1 MEFRILGPLE
11 AISNGQ
17 ALDLGGAKQRAL
29 LAVLL
34 LHANEVVSQD
44 RLIDALWEDSA
55 PEAAHKSL
63 HVYVSGLRKLLGKE
77 RVQTK
82 SPGYLLH
89 VEDGELDR
97 ERFRRL
103 REQGSLA
110 DALALWRG
118 PPLSDFA
125 YQHFAQTEVARLED
139 ERVACV
145 EEHIERELT
154 AGRHAELT
162 GELEALV
169 ADNPLRERLRAQLMI
184 ALYRA
189 GRQAEALDAY
199 QQARTVLVGE
209 LGIEP
214 GRELRELQQAILAQD
229 PALELPHQPA
239 SQAQPEKRP
248 THTRDAPVRQPLD
261 REVRKTVTALFLD
274 ARIASAQRRSVD
286 PEALRR
292 VTRRTLELV
301 RAAVDPHA
309 GVLET
314 VAGTAVTVVFGLPAV
329 HEDDALRAVRAAVDV
344 RERLSTLSAE
354 LEAEGV
360 LDLDFSIGIGTGE
373 VVAGAAA
380 DGIGAVGE
388 PLTRS
393 SALAQA
399 AEPRAIVIDE
409 PTHRLLRDA
418 VLTEPADDAWRVVDM
433 LSGTDVPARRL
444 TSPMVGRERER
455 RRLRDAFDQAD
466 GDHSCQ
472 LFSVLGLAGV
482 GKSRLVQEFLA
493 EVADRALVAP
503 GRCLP
508 YGEGITFW
516 PLLEALKEAVG
527 FGDGDSP
534 DAVVQKLRFVLGD
547 APDSDLAARHVAALI
562 GFGDDMSVSAAGG
575 EDGFAATRTLVEAL
589 ARDRPLVLVLD
600 DIHWGETTFLDL
612 VEYLADSLRDSP
624 VLLICMARPE
634 LLDVRRGW
642 GGGKVNA
649 TSVLLEPL
657 SDDEC
662 ERLIE
667 NLVGGANVAE
677 EVAGRI
683 TEAAEGNPLFV
694 EEMLSMLIDDGLLV
708 RSNGHWSATAQL
720 ASAPV
725 PPTIQALL
733 AARLDQLDPD
743 ERMVIERASV
753 EGKVFHEGSVSELAP
768 PSLRKSVGG
777 HLQELVRKELVRPYR
792 PDFAAEHA
800 FRFRHLMIRDAAYDS
815 IPKAT
820 RAELH
825 ETFARWLEDKTGE
838 RTTGYEEI
846 IGYHLEQA
854 FRYRAELG
862 QSDEATKALAQEA
875 AARLG
880 AAGSRAFVRRDAQA
894 AIGLMS
900 RAVALMPPDDHA
912 RIDLVPNVR
921 VVQGLSGDLSW
932 AEGVLAETAAAAAA
946 AGDRRLEAH
955 AVVQFA
961 FLRLFTQPD
970 VAAAE
975 LLDVAAQAI
984 AAFEELG
991 DELGLARA
999 WRLTAQAHYLGRDAG
1014 LCADAS
1020 TRALEH
1026 ARRAGDQLEKREIV
1040 EWLCVSLM
1048 LGPAPAAE
1056 AAARCETLLDEVEGD
1071 PILEPTILAV
1081 LGNARAMQG
1090 QVDQAHA
1097 LLERWRRG
1105 VTEFGDSI
1113 WLFAINFGW
1122 VMLAGD
1128 PVAAEQELRPG
1139 YEALGRLG
1147 EKSHFSSV
1155 AALLARAVCAQ
1166 GRYDEAERLT
1176 HESEEA
1182 ARPNDIHSH
1191 ILWRTARSQ
1200 VLAQRQE
1207 LDRAEQLGVEA
1218 VSFAATTDFLD
1229 SHADA
1234 LMNLAELRLLAGRQR
1249 EAAGHIEDALQ
1260 LYEQKGNVLSAERAR
1275 SRLRGIQ
1282 ETYPAAPTSRPG
1294 E

>member
-11 AISNGQ
+11 AISDGQ
-17 ALDLGGAKQRAL
+17 ALELGGAKQRAL

-34 LHANEVVSQD
+34 LRANEVVSQD
-44 RLIDALWEDSA
+44 RLIDALWEDGA

-63 HVYVSGLRKLLGKE
+63 HVHVFGLRKLLGKE

-82 SPGYLLH
+82 SPGYLLR
-89 VEDGELDR
+89 VEDDEFDL

-103 REQGSLA
+103 REQGSFSE
-110 DALALWRG
+110 ALALWRG

-125 YQHFAQTEVARLED
+125 YQHFAQAEIARLED
-139 ERVACV
+139 ERIACV
-145 EEHIERELT
+145 EEHIERELA

-162 GELEALV
+162 GELDALV

-189 GRQAEALDAY
+189 GRQAEALEAY
-199 QQARTVLVGE
+199 QQARTALVDE

-214 GRELRELQQAILAQD
+214 GRELRELQQAILTHD
-229 PALELPHQPA
+229 PALELPDEPPSQGQLASAPA
-239 SQAQPEKRP
+239 REPS
-248 THTRDAPVRQPLD
+248 TQPLD
-261 REVRKTVTALFLD
+261 REVRKTVTALFLQ
-274 ARIASAQRRSVD
+274 ARITSAQRQIVD
-286 PEALRR
+286 PEALRH
-292 VTRRTLELV
+292 VTRRTLNLV
-301 RAAVDPHA
+301 RAAVEQHG

-329 HEDDALRAVRAAVDV
+329 HEDDALRAVRAATEV
-344 RERLSTLSAE
+344 RERLSTLAAE

-360 LDLDFSIGIGTGE
+360 LELDFSVGIGTGE
-373 VVAGAAA
+373 VVAGGTAE
-380 DGIGAVGE
+380 GIGATGE

-393 SALAQA
+393 SALAQT

-409 PTHRLLRDA
+409 PTHRLLRDT
-418 VLTEPADDAWRVVDM
+418 VLTEPAGDGWLVVGM
-433 LSGTDVPARRL
+433 LSDTAMPARRL
-444 TSPMVGRERER
+444 ISPMVGRERER
-455 RRLRDAFDQAD
+455 RRLGDAFDQAA
-466 GDHSCQ
+466 GDRSCQ
-472 LFSVLGLAGV
+472 LFTVLGLAGV

-493 EVADRALVAP
+493 EVPGRALVAR

-534 DAVVQKLRFVLGD
+534 EAVVQKLASVLGD
-547 APDSDLAARHVAALI
+547 SPDSDLAAHNVAALI
-562 GFGDDMSVSAAGG
+562 GFGDTSASAAAG
-575 EDGFAATRTLVEAL
+575 EDGFAATGTLVEAL
-589 ARDRPLVLVLD
+589 AQDRPLVLVLD

-624 VLLICMARPE
+624 VLLICLARPE
-634 LLDVRRGW
+634 LLDIRRGW

-657 SDDEC
+657 SDNEC

-667 NLVGGANVAE
+667 NLVGGTNLAE
-677 EVAGRI
+677 QVAGRI

-708 RSNGHWSATAQL
+708 RSKGHWAATAQL

-733 AARLDQLDPD
+733 AARLDQLEEE
-743 ERMVIERASV
+743 ERLVIERASV
-753 EGKVFHEGSVSELAP
+753 EGKVFHDGWVSELAP
-768 PSLRKSVGG
+768 PQLRKSVGA
-777 HLQELVRKELVRPYR
+777 HLQELVKKELVRPYR
-792 PDFAAEHA
+792 PDFAAERA

-825 ETFARWLEDKTGE
+825 ESFARWLGGKTTE

-846 IGYHLEQA
+846 IGFHLEQA

-862 QSDEATKALAQEA
+862 QSDEMTKALAQEA

-880 AAGSRAFVRRDAQA
+880 AAGNRAFVRRDAQA

-900 RAVALMPPDDHA
+900 RAVALMPPDDPA
-912 RIDLVPNVR
+912 RIDLIPNVR
-921 VVQGLSGDLSW
+921 VVQGLTGDLNW
-932 AEGVLAETAAAAAA
+932 AEGVLAETGAAAAA
-946 AGDRRLEAH
+946 AGDRGLEAH
-955 AVVQFA
+955 ALVQFA

-975 LLDVAAQAI
+975 LLDVAAKAI

-999 WRLTAQAHYLGRDAG
+999 WRLTAQAHYLGRNAG
-1014 LCADAS
+1014 LCAEAS

-1026 ARRAGDQLEKREIV
+1026 GRRAGDQLEKREIV

-1048 LGPAPAAE
+1048 LGPAPAADV
-1056 AAARCETLLDEVEGD
+1056 AARCEKLLDEVEGD
-1071 PILEPTILAV
+1071 PILEPTVLAV

-1090 QVDQAHA
+1090 QVDQAQE

-1105 VTEFGDSI
+1105 VMEFGDSI

-1122 VMLAGD
+1122 VMLADD
-1128 PVAAEQELRPG
+1128 PVAAENELRPG
-1139 YEALGRLG
+1139 YEALLRLG

-1155 AALLARAVCAQ
+1155 AGLLARAVCAQ

-1200 VLAQRQE
+1200 VLAQRKE
-1207 LDRAEQLGVEA
+1207 LDRAEQLAVEA
-1218 VSFAATTDFLD
+1218 VSFAATSDFLD

-1234 LMNLAELRLLAGRQR
+1234 MMNLAELRLVAGRQR
-1249 EAAGHIEDALQ
+1249 EAAGHIEEALR
-1260 LYEQKGNVLSAERAR
+1260 LYEQKGNVLSAKRAR
-1275 SRLRGIQ
+1275 LRLQAIQ
-1282 ETYPAAPTSRPG
+1282 EA
-1294 E
+1294 

>member
-11 AISNGQ
+11 AISDGQ
-17 ALDLGGAKQRAL
+17 VLELGGAKQRAL

-44 RLIDALWEDSA
+44 RLIDALWEDGA

-63 HVYVSGLRKLLGKE
+63 HVHVFGLRKLLGKE

-82 SPGYLLH
+82 SPGYLLR
-89 VEDGELDR
+89 VEDGELDL

-103 REQGSLA
+103 RGQGSFA
-110 DALALWRG
+110 EALALWRG

-125 YQHFAQTEVARLED
+125 YQHFAQAEIARLED
-139 ERVACV
+139 ERIACV
-145 EEHIERELT
+145 EEHIERELA

-162 GELEALV
+162 GELDALV

-189 GRQAEALDAY
+189 GRQAEALEAY
-199 QQARTVLVGE
+199 QQARTALVDE

-214 GRELRELQQAILAQD
+214 GRELRELQQAILTQD
-229 PALELPHQPA
+229 PALELPHEPP
-239 SQAQPEKRP
+239 SQAQPES
-248 THTRDAPVRQPLD
+248 APAREPPSQPLD
-261 REVRKTVTALFLD
+261 REVRKTVTALFLE
-274 ARIASAQRRSVD
+274 ARITSAQRQSVD
-286 PEALRR
+286 PEALRH
-292 VTRRTLELV
+292 VTRRTLNLV
-301 RAAVDPHA
+301 KAAVEQHG

-329 HEDDALRAVRAAVDV
+329 HEDDALRAVRAAIEV
-344 RERLSTLSAE
+344 REHLSTLGGE

-360 LDLDFSIGIGTGE
+360 LELDFSVGIGTGE
-373 VVAGAAA
+373 VVAGGTAE
-380 DGIGAVGE
+380 GIGAIGE

-393 SALAQA
+393 SALAQT

-418 VLTEPADDAWRVVDM
+418 VLTEQAGDGWLVVGM
-433 LSGTDVPARRL
+433 LSDTAMPTRRL

-466 GDHSCQ
+466 GDRSCQ
-472 LFSVLGLAGV
+472 LFTVLGLAGV

-493 EVADRALVAP
+493 EVASRALVAR

-534 DAVVQKLRFVLGD
+534 ETVVQKLVSVLGD
-547 APDSDLAARHVAALI
+547 SPDSDLAAYNVAALI
-562 GFGDDMSVSAAGG
+562 GFGDDTSASAAAG

-589 ARDRPLVLVLD
+589 AHDRSFVLVLD

-624 VLLICMARPE
+624 VLLICLARPE
-634 LLDVRRGW
+634 LLDIRRGW

-667 NLVGGANVAE
+667 NLVGGTNLAE
-677 EVAGRI
+677 QVAGRI

-708 RSNGHWSATAQL
+708 RSKGHWAATAQL

-733 AARLDQLDPD
+733 AARLDQLEEE
-743 ERMVIERASV
+743 ERLVIERASV
-753 EGKVFHEGSVSELAP
+753 EGKVFHEGWVSELAP
-768 PSLRKSVGG
+768 PQLKKSVGA
-777 HLQELVRKELVRPYR
+777 HLEELVRKELVRPYR
-792 PDFAAEHA
+792 PDFAAERA

-815 IPKAT
+815 IPKAR

-825 ETFARWLEDKTGE
+825 ESFARWLGGKTGE

-846 IGYHLEQA
+846 IGFHLEQA

-862 QSDEATKALAQEA
+862 QSDEATKALAREA

-900 RAVALMPPDDHA
+900 RAVALMPPDDPA
-912 RIDLVPNVR
+912 RIDLIPNVR
-921 VVQGLSGDLSW
+921 VVQGLTGDLNW

-946 AGDRRLEAH
+946 AGDRGLEAH
-955 AVVQFA
+955 ALVQFA

-970 VAAAE
+970 VAADE
-975 LLDVAAQAI
+975 LLDVAAKAI
-984 AAFEELG
+984 AAFEEFG

-999 WRLTAQAHYLGRDAG
+999 WRLTAQAHYLGRSAR

-1020 TRALEH
+1020 TQALEH
-1026 ARRAGDQLEKREIV
+1026 ARRAGEQLEKRESV

-1056 AAARCETLLDEVEGD
+1056 VAARCETLLDEVAGD
-1071 PILEPTILAV
+1071 PILEPTVLAV
-1081 LGNARAMQG
+1081 LGNALAMQG

-1122 VMLAGD
+1122 VMLADD
-1128 PVAAEQELRPG
+1128 PVAVEDELRPG

-1155 AALLARAVCAQ
+1155 AGLLARAVCAQ

-1207 LDRAEQLGVEA
+1207 IDRAEQLALEA
-1218 VSFAATTDFLD
+1218 VSFAATSDFLD
-1229 SHADA
+1229 SYADA

-1249 EAAGHIEDALQ
+1249 EAAGHIEEALRQ
-1260 LYEQKGNVLSAERAR
+1260 YEQKGNVLSAERAR
-1275 SRLRGIQ
+1275 PRLRAIQ
-1282 ETYPAAPTSRPG
+1282 ET
-1294 E
+1294 